1 MKLVF
6 KTTVSAITSSTF
18 FIMKKKDGGI
28 VLHYSSKD
36 EKNMLECNKC
46 VMNNSVKE
54 FNLDASGTCNF
65 CREWELKKNNHLNF
79 FK

>member
-1 MKLVF
+1 
-6 KTTVSAITSSTF
+6 
-18 FIMKKKDGGI
+18 
-28 VLHYSSKD
+28 
-36 EKNMLECNKC
+36 MLECNKC

-79 FK
+79 SSEKEI